1 MKLQFD
7 SNTRTDKNRQCI
19 TGGIFYCR
27 LVLKSTVVARIKLRV
42 GLTDLLRNRQQKH
55 TAKPLPTICKKLQ
68 NIWKFKINVV
78 TL

>member
-27 LVLKSTVVARIKLRV
+27 LVLKSTVVARIKLRIGLDGLASQSATKTYRQSV
-42 GLTDLLRNRQQKH
+42 GSNPPYT
-55 TAKPLPTICKKLQ
+55 Q
-68 NIWKFKINVV
+68 NY
-78 TL
+78 